1 MGLITDKLKPVFGFW
16 NNDKNIV
23 HKFFKFAKK
32 ISKNCENWYNI
43 DKKNL
48 GTLSGHKINI
58 KYTQYCYK
66 FIFTFIFIA
75 TTICQW
81 IYTNYFIT
89 QEILFNFLYFSLA
102 KYWWK
107 FRKKDIQIFIN
118 SEKHSKII
126 N

>member
-48 GTLSGHKINI
+48 ETLSGHKINI

-75 TTICQW
+75 Q
-81 IYTNYFIT
+81 YANEF
-89 QEILFNFLYFSLA
+89 
-102 KYWWK
+102 
-107 FRKKDIQIFIN
+107 IQIILSHRKYYLIFYIFHWPN
-118 SEKHSKII
+118 IDESSEKKIYKFS
-126 N
+126 